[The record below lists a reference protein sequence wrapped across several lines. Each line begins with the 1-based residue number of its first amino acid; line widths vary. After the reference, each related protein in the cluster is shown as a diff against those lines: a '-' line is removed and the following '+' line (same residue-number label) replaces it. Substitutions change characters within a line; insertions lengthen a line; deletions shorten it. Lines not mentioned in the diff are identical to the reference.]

1 MNISSRQMEFFEFL
15 CSLDRNQL
23 EKYFLMLGP
32 IESEYIRQMVL
43 AIGKQVTTELSLQL
57 AEVLDDVE
65 DLADAGSVLGSFTL
79 SGKVK

>member
-1 MNISSRQMEFFEFL
+1 MEFFEFL

-32 IESEYIRQMVL
+32 IESEYVRQMVI

-57 AEVLDDVE
+57 AEVLDEVE
-65 DLADAGSVLGSFTL
+65 DLADAGNVLGSFTL

>member
-32 IESEYIRQMVL
+32 IESEYIRQL
-43 AIGKQVTTELSLQL
+43 AIKIGTQLTLDLNLEL
-57 AEVLDDVE
+57 AELLDGVE
-65 DLADAGSVLGSFTL
+65 DLADAKLVLNDFTL
-79 SGKVK
+79 SGKAK